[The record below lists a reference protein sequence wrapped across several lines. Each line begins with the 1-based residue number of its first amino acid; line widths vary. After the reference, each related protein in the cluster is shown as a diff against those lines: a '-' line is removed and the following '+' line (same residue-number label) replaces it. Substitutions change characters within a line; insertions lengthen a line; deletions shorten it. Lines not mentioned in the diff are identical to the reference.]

1 MAKAKKLPS
10 GNWRCLVYDHSEPVL
25 NPDSTPAL
33 DKNGKP
39 KQKRIYESFTADT
52 RKEAEYQAA
61 EFVRDK
67 DQKKRPDKITVQ
79 EAVRQYIDTKKAVL
93 SPSTIRGYEGLYK
106 NHFGFFQDIPLREL
120 RPDAVQVWVGTL
132 APTHS
137 PKTVQNAHGLLS
149 ATLDMFLPDFRIRT
163 TLPQRKK
170 PELYVP
176 SDNDIQRLL
185 EHIKGRELEIAVL
198 LAAFGPLRRGEICA
212 LESTDIS
219 GNTVSVTKSM
229 VQTPE
234 KTWEVKPP
242 KTYGSYRC
250 VELPDFVIKRMDGI
264 DGRIVK
270 ATPMQIT
277 NRFTRAVHFAGLPHF
292 RFHDLRHYSASIM
305 HAIGIPDQ
313 YIMQRG
319 GWSSDNVLKTVYRNT
334 IDDQTK
340 RFNKNINLH
349 FSKVMQ
355 HEMQHSAKKR

>member
-10 GNWRCLVYDHSEPVL
+10 GSWRCLVYDHSEPVL
-25 NPDSTPAL
+25 DASGAPVL
-33 DKNGKP
+33 DKDGQP
-39 KQKRIYESFTADT
+39 KQRRIYESFTADS
-52 RKEAEYQAA
+52 RKEAEYLAA
-61 EFVRDK
+61 EFARDK

-106 NHFGFFQDIPLREL
+106 NHFGFFQDISLRDL
-120 RPDAVQVWVGTL
+120 RPETVQVWVGMLT
-132 APTHS
+132 PNHS

-149 ATLDMFLPDFRIRT
+149 AALDMFLPDFRIRT

-176 SDNDIQRLL
+176 SDKDIQRLL

-219 GNTVSVTKSM
+219 GNIVTVNKSM

-234 KTWEVKPP
+234 RTWAIKPP
-242 KTYGSYRC
+242 KTYGSYRS
-250 VELPDFVIKRMDGI
+250 VVLPDFVIIRMAGI
-264 DGRIVK
+264 EGRIVK

-277 NRFTRAVHFAGLPHF
+277 NRFSRAIHFAGLPHF

-305 HAIGIPDQ
+305 HAIGVPDQ

-319 GWSSDNVLKTVYRNT
+319 GWSSDNVLKSVYRNT
-334 IDDQTK
+334 IDDQTQK
-340 RFNKNINLH
+340 FNNNINTH
-349 FSKVMQ
+349 FAKLMQ
-355 HEMQHSAKKR
+355 HEMQHN